1 MKNANELFTAE
12 ELHEALAQIERG
24 EYYTLEEVEEE
35 FAKEFGDELPSG
47 NAAVSKN
54 KSA

>member
-1 MKNANELFTAE
+1 MPNGNELFTTE
-12 ELHEALAQIERG
+12 ELYEAIAQIERG

-35 FAKEFGDELPSG
+35 FAREFGDELPSG
-47 NAAVSKN
+47 NAGIGKN